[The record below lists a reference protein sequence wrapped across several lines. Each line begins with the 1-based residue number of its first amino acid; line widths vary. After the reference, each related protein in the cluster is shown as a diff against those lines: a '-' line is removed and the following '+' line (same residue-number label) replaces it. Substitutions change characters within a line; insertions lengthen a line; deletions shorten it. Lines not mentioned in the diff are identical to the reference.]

1 MPDIIWIVI
10 CIALIIVCFAAGI
23 LYRKRVAEREI
34 GSAEEEAKR
43 KAAEAEANLKYE
55 IVPIQKL
62 IRIQLE
68 SGLRVASKIRD

>member
-1 MPDIIWIVI
+1 MELEEMEKRGENDPAKKE
-10 CIALIIVCFAAGI
+10 ALTRAFR
-23 LYRKRVAEREI
+23 LFEDKLLE
-34 GSAEEEAKR
+34 

-68 SGLRVASKIRD
+68 SGLRVASKIRE